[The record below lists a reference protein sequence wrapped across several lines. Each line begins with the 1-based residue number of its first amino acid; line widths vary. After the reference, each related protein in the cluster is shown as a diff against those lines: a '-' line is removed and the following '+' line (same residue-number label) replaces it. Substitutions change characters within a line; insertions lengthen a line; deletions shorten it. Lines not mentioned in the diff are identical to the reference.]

1 MVVSLAEKNESESVV
16 MLQNME
22 LHKDEGYVVVS
33 VNPKIYP
40 LDVVYSAAY
49 ALIDKA
55 YVLIDGDPAEE
66 ILVELRQKEDKKI
79 EVLHLGRELNTELL
93 NYAVYKSQAKLNQGV
108 RETLLQR
115 TFFTNKEKTDNQD
128 SCEPDYLKDP
138 EAITKP
144 WTPKK

>member
-1 MVVSLAEKNESESVV
+1 MVVSLADKKASEENVV
-16 MLQNME
+16 MLQNLE
-22 LHKDEGYVVVS
+22 LHKDERYVVVS

-66 ILVELRQKEDKKI
+66 IFVELRPKEDKI
-79 EVLHLGRELNTELL
+79 GPEQLGRELNTELL
-93 NYAVYKSQAKLNQGV
+93 NYAVYKSQSQLNRGV

-115 TFFTNKEKTDNQD
+115 TFLTNKQD
-128 SCEPDYLKDP
+128 PANCEQDYLKDP
-138 EAITKP
+138 EGIAKP
-144 WTPKK
+144 WTPKKQE